1 MKPSY
6 IVDEHHLLLVTVYA
20 HGVKSNPVP
29 VFERFFDRPR
39 RLLPEFDGR
48 VVADAEQKALV
59 CLDPHLQHPE
69 RVRMMQALANQR
81 LKDIDDHSIDLET
94 E

>member
-20 HGVKSNPVP
+20 HGVESNPVP
-29 VFERFFDRPR
+29 IFERFFDRPG

-48 VVADAEQKALV
+48 VVADAEKKALV
-59 CLDPHLQHPE
+59 CLGPHLQHPE
-69 RVRMMQALANQR
+69 RVRSCLPNSKNDRQKR
-81 LKDIDDHSIDLET
+81 DKDKCASGRV
-94 E
+94 